1 MNQKKSEPKR
11 KEKTEEELRKAS
23 DALHYEIWMFNEMVK
38 SLLTQSPQPGN
49 PQYNALVES
58 FVQHTRNLIEFF
70 YPPSN
75 VHSDTIIVTHF
86 FSDQNK
92 WEKDIPGWLDDVRTR
107 AHKLLAHL
115 TYDRVL
121 EYKDDKEWEYTKIS
135 EHLNSVF
142 DEFLKIV
149 PQDRIGD
156 KLRNYKVPP
165 VKTIDSPALAS
176 TVTSYLHG
184 TKVSRDMCAPAHKK
198 ALNQ

>member
-38 SLLTQSPQPGN
+38 SLSTQPRESGN
-49 PQYNALVES
+49 PKYNALVES

-70 YPPSN
+70 YPPNN
-75 VHSDTIIVTHF
+75 VHLDTLIAPHF
-86 FSDQNK
+86 FLDRDQ

-107 AHKLLAHL
+107 SHKLLAHL

-121 EYKDDKEWEYTKIS
+121 EYKDDKEWEYIKIS

-142 DEFLKIV
+142 DEFLKKV

-156 KLRNYKVPP
+156 KLKNYKVPTLKAVETP
-165 VKTIDSPALAS
+165 NTLAS
-176 TVTSYLHG
+176 TGTACLSGGTVT
-184 TKVSRDMCAPAHKK
+184 RD
-198 ALNQ
+198 LFR